1 MHREKLPAARHA
13 HVRLLAFPYLVS
25 KPPIPLAINTIL
37 KGLNRQKGNGGLFYR
52 SRMIIFSASISSF
65 MSRLSLSCFST
76 SLTEYSTVV

>member
-1 MHREKLPAARHA
+1 MDRSYPPPVMSPRGYLPSPHLISKL
-13 HVRLLAFPYLVS
+13 
-25 KPPIPLAINTIL
+25 PIPLAINTIL
-37 KGLNRQKGNGGLFYR
+37 KGLSRRKGNGGLFYR